1 MKLLDRILGRSGG
14 EGGGFEPLSKA
25 ARAAVER
32 RLAQPARAT
41 APAELVSVLDRGRG
55 TFAAEYERVL
65 EEVKRRCPDA
75 EIWQNFYLD
84 LLDEEG
90 DLHEEGEGVGA
101 EPVGEDEE
109 LRRLLAGFTLYPQ
122 VRSRF
127 AWELGYHTVRFALST
142 GDPAVVQPA
151 ARAAVEDF
159 LLAYDA
165 ATDTE
170 GRINALGDLAGAL
183 LLSGD
188 EALARNVCD
197 YAGSISPEEAT
208 RQDLHRLRR
217 EGLPFVYES
226 YGARR
231 RTSG

>member
-1 MKLLDRILGRSGG
+1 MKLLDRILGRGG
-14 EGGGFEPLSKA
+14 SAAGEFAALSRGEKA
-25 ARAAVER
+25 EVER
-32 RLAQPARAT
+32 RLAQPARA
-41 APAELVSVLDRGRG
+41 APATELVPVLDRGRG
-55 TFAAEYERVL
+55 AFAAEYERVL

-90 DLHEEGEGVGA
+90 EIHDEGEGVGA
-101 EPVGEDEE
+101 DPVGEDEE
-109 LRRLLAGFTLYPQ
+109 LRRLLAGVTLFPQ

-127 AWELGYHTVRFALST
+127 AWELGYHTVRFALAT

-159 LLAYDA
+159 LLAFDA
-165 ATDTE
+165 ATDPE
-170 GRINALGDLAGAL
+170 GRVNALGDLAGAL
-183 LLSGD
+183 WICGD
-188 EALARNVCD
+188 ERLARNVCD
-197 YAGSISPEEAT
+197 YAASLSPEEAT
-208 RQDLHRLRR
+208 RQELHRLRR

-231 RTSG
+231 RTSA